1 MSKRAPLPSMSLSEG
16 AFDVGPMTGSPSDA
30 RERLLPDPMTDYAI
44 YMLDCDGY
52 IISWNPEAQ
61 RSMGYAADEI
71 LSRHFSCFHVEED
84 RHTGVP
90 AQSLREAAAR
100 GRSQSEGWRLRKDGS
115 RFWARTIIDP
125 ITDTTGA
132 LAGFATITRDLT
144 ERRGAED
151 ALRRSEQQFR
161 LLVQGVTDYAI
172 FMLDPNGRVS
182 SWNAGAQRIKGYT
195 PDEIIGQ
202 DFSRFYTEE
211 DRAAGL
217 PRQSLEHARR
227 EGRFEKEGWR
237 VRSDG
242 SRFIAH
248 VVIDAI
254 RDDRGELVGF
264 AKITRDVTERK
275 RAQESLEHAQQAL
288 FQAQKLESL
297 GQLTGGIAHD
307 FNNLLTAILGS
318 LESLRKRVAEDPRA
332 QILLENA
339 IHGAERGST
348 LTQRMLAFARRQ
360 ELKISAIALPE
371 LVGGMMELL
380 ARSIGPTITIDARF
394 PETLAPVRTDANQ
407 LETALLNLAVN
418 ARDAMPDGG
427 SITLT
432 ARQENLGA
440 GNQHGLQ
447 PGAYVCLSVID
458 TGCGMDAETLAH
470 ATEPFFT
477 TKGVGKGT
485 GLGLSMVQGLL
496 EQSGGKLGLASQP
509 GRGSTIEIW
518 LPASDVPAQPAAQAA
533 PGLAA
538 TSAHPGEK
546 QRVFLIV
553 DDDDL
558 VLVSTCALLEDLG
571 YTVLPASSGMRALEL
586 IAQNPNID
594 LVLTDQAM
602 PGMTGLQLH
611 KAIGQLRPSLPVILA
626 TGYAELP
633 GSVPANLR
641 RLSKP
646 YRVPELIE
654 ALAATRGGAVPPAA
668 T

>member
-1 MSKRAPLPSMSLSEG
+1 MSLSAG
-16 AFDVGPMTGSPSDA
+16 AFDTGPETAGSLSDVP
-30 RERLLPDPMTDYAI
+30 ERLLLDPISDYAI

-52 IISWNPEAQ
+52 IVSWNPGAH
-61 RSMGYAADEI
+61 RSMGYTADEI
-71 LSRHFSCFHVEED
+71 LRQHFSCFHVEED
-84 RHTGVP
+84 RQTDVP
-90 AQSLREAAAR
+90 AQSLREAAAH
-100 GRSQSEGWRLRKDGS
+100 GRSQSEGWRLRKDAS
-115 RFWARTIIDP
+115 RFWARSIIDP
-125 ITDTTGA
+125 ITDTTGN
-132 LAGFATITRDLT
+132 LIGFAAITRDLS
-144 ERRGAED
+144 ERKRAED
-151 ALRRSEQQFR
+151 ALRKSEQQFR

-195 PDEIIGQ
+195 PEEIIGQ

-237 VRSDG
+237 VRRDG
-242 SRFIAH
+242 SRFVAH

-254 RDDRGELVGF
+254 RDDRGELIGF

-275 RAQESLEHAQQAL
+275 RAQESLEHAQRAL

-318 LESLRKRVAEDPRA
+318 LESLRKRVAADPRA

-360 ELKISAIALPE
+360 ELKITAIALPE

-380 ARSIGPTITIDARF
+380 ARSIGPTITIEARF

-427 SITLT
+427 AITLT
-432 ARQENLGA
+432 ARQESIGA
-440 GNQHGLQ
+440 DNKQGLQ

-477 TKGVGKGT
+477 TKGIGKGT

-509 GRGSTIEIW
+509 GRGSTIEMW
-518 LPASDVPAQPAAQAA
+518 LPASDVPAQPAQAA
-533 PGLAA
+533 PALATTRA
-538 TSAHPGEK
+538 QPQK
-546 QRVFLIV
+546 RCVVLVV
-553 DDDDL
+553 DDDEL

-571 YTVLPASSGMRALEL
+571 YMVLPASSGMRALEL
-586 IAQNPNID
+586 IAQNADID

-654 ALAATRGGAVPPAA
+654 ALAAMEGPA
-668 T
+668 